1 MVVLVGPVRHLQGSK
16 LQLQLLEATLVMP
29 ANPLLV
35 LHQATQ
41 HKLLLHH
48 LAMVLHRRSLAMA
61 PSHHSKVVMVKALM
75 VSLLRRARSLLHLHR
90 MDRLRLLDLRKVVM
104 DSMVTASL
112 VMVLLRLTLVH
123 PRQATRAMGSSSHM
137 VMLMA
142 VEVMVSLQHT
152 LLKQQLLRP
161 RIHLLHLAPLVLPQH
176 LLLLLLTVVAHKHLQ
191 KVKLQWLLGEQKI
204 FQASA
209 VVSSSVALCSA
220 SSLGKRVHIY

>member
-1 MVVLVGPVRHLQGSK
+1 
-16 LQLQLLEATLVMP
+16 
-29 ANPLLV
+29 
-35 LHQATQ
+35 
-41 HKLLLHH
+41 
-48 LAMVLHRRSLAMA
+48 
-61 PSHHSKVVMVKALM
+61 
-75 VSLLRRARSLLHLHR
+75 
-90 MDRLRLLDLRKVVM
+90 
-104 DSMVTASL
+104 
-112 VMVLLRLTLVH
+112 
-123 PRQATRAMGSSSHM
+123 MGSSSHM